1 MEEVRQEGEQAAL
14 EEEGEGCLPR
24 LQPGE
29 AGRTCTRRRLLPQS
43 QNEEQRRWK
52 RAARAR

>member
-14 EEEGEGCLPR
+14 EEEGEGCLPH
-24 LQPGE
+24 LQPGG

-43 QNEEQRRWK
+43 QNEEQRR
-52 RAARAR
+52 